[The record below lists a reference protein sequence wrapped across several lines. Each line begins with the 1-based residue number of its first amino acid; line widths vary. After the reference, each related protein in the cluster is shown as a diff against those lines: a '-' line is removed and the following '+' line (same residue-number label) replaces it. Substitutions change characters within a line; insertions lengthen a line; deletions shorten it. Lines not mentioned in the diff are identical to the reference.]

1 MTYKTSTGAA
11 LGVRAEANRRT
22 EAYLLSRFQ
31 SPGPCH
37 PPVGMACTQPDKTN
51 RSDIDVE
58 TQLWTGR
65 SGLPLIA
72 LQPQVQEVQEV
83 KQAAPFKQVR
93 FANEALAFGLDDNF
107 MSSTRRQK
115 SCNSEKRIDRFEYPL
130 LTAQRTPI
138 PWGMHIGENTRLV
151 AKYH

>member
-11 LGVRAEANRRT
+11 MGVRADANRRT

-58 TQLWTGR
+58 TQLWMGR

-72 LQPQVQEVQEV
+72 LQPQPQEPV
-83 KQAAPFKQVR
+83 AATVPFKQVR
-93 FANEALAFGLDDNF
+93 FSSEAFGFGLDDNF

-130 LTAQRTPI
+130 LTAQRIPI